1 MTDDKNKNDKDK
13 NHSEDGDD
21 TFSVDFQKLLEINPD
36 TIAWIRFP
44 DEPSQ
49 INYPVV
55 QGTDN
60 SKYLKTVRC
69 SVTCRIMIPVNFGII
84 IHIFTY
90 IPLMEEF

>member
-1 MTDDKNKNDKDK
+1 M
-13 NHSEDGDD
+13 HSLLN
-21 TFSVDFQKLLEINPD
+21 FQKLLEINPD

-60 SKYLKTVRC
+60 SKYLKKTFSSNEIRWEQ
-69 SVTCRIMIPVNFGII
+69 SS
-84 IHIFTY
+84 
-90 IPLMEEF
+90 